1 MKNYL
6 IQVCSSV
13 YPDLNILIG
22 YIYMFMC
29 FSSRSY
35 ISFDILRR
43 VLSDYFGYD
52 VLYVMNITDIDD
64 KIIKRARQD
73 HLYDKYIAGGHNL
86 QKNLDDAK
94 SVLEY
99 VSETVKKTTDSD
111 KKDMFGRLLD
121 RMTGAIEELEVAVK
135 SKDEE
140 EIQKAHE
147 VLTCLEYLHKIG
159 SLLLCHIWWHNS
171 CKLYQQFCCSKF
183 NPYPTAFPYGN
194 GMVLHFYQQQESS
207 TTKTVH
213 KVINK
218 GLNTYV

>member
-1 MKNYL
+1 
-6 IQVCSSV
+6 
-13 YPDLNILIG
+13 
-22 YIYMFMC
+22 MFVF

-73 HLYDKYIAGGHNL
+73 HLYAKYIREEGHNL

-99 VSETVKKTTDSD
+99 VSETVKKTMDSD

-121 RMTGAIEELEVAVK
+121 GITGAVEELEVAVK
-135 SKDEE
+135 SKDDEKTS
-140 EIQKAHE
+140 KAHE
-147 VLTCLEYLHKIG
+147 VLT
-159 SLLLCHIWWHNS
+159 
-171 CKLYQQFCCSKF
+171 
-183 NPYPTAFPYGN
+183 
-194 GMVLHFYQQQESS
+194 
-207 TTKTVH
+207 
-213 KVINK
+213 
-218 GLNTYV
+218 GLNI

>member
-6 IQVCSSV
+6 IPVCSSV
-13 YPDLNILIG
+13 YPDLNILVG
-22 YIYMFMC
+22 YIYMCVCVFIC

-73 HLYDKYIAGGHNL
+73 HLYDKYIAAEGHNL

-99 VSETVKKTTDSD
+99 VSETVKKTTDAD
-111 KKDMFGRLLD
+111 KKDMFGRLFD

-135 SKDEE
+135 STDEE
-140 EIQKAHE
+140 ETKKAHK
-147 VLTCLEYLHKIG
+147 VLTGLE
-159 SLLLCHIWWHNS
+159 
-171 CKLYQQFCCSKF
+171 
-183 NPYPTAFPYGN
+183 
-194 GMVLHFYQQQESS
+194 
-207 TTKTVH
+207 
-213 KVINK
+213 
-218 GLNTYV
+218 